1 MPRLPQRIET
11 DRLVLRAPRLRDA
24 KAVCE
29 AVQASYAEL
38 HEWMTWARE
47 PYGMAEAEAFCAE
60 SEQRFQ
66 DGVEFPVLLLRK
78 WTRRIVGA
86 SGLLGIDGNAPR
98 CEIGYWLRTDCT
110 GQGYAT
116 EAARALVRFA
126 FESLGASRVEI
137 RMDDRNE
144 RSWRIAER
152 LGFTWAET
160 LEAHRRDVAGD
171 PSNTRVYSL
180 GALADLRR

>member
-1 MPRLPQRIET
+1 MPRLPQRIDTE
-11 DRLVLRAPRLRDA
+11 RLVLRTPRPRDA

-29 AVQASYAEL
+29 AVQASYPEL
-38 HEWMTWARE
+38 HEWMAWARE

-60 SEQRFQ
+60 SAQRYRE
-66 DGVEFPVLLLRK
+66 GVEFPVLMLRK

-86 SGLLGIDGNAPR
+86 SGLLGIDANAPN

-126 FESLGASRVEI
+126 FESLGASCVQI

-144 RSWRIAER
+144 RSWRVAER
-152 LGFTWAET
+152 LGFTWEET
-160 LEAHRRDVAGD
+160 LEAQRRDVAGGLA
-171 PSNTRVYSL
+171 NTRVYAL
-180 GALADLRR
+180 GDLAGLR